1 MTLGTLV
8 TGDQTMSDMCMCR
21 VIRDK
26 ATNYLVCKN
35 CGEIKEEL

>member
-1 MTLGTLV
+1 MTLGMSV
-8 TGDQTMSDMCMCR
+8 KEGQTMSDMCMCR
-21 VIRDK
+21 VVRDK